1 MTGKRLRRYS
11 AKRTAEYGQGIGA
24 IFGMFGWHVGSCPVF
39 AGAFTASAKTL
50 PGRFPAFLLGGHEGT
65 DIAAKRGSNIAAASG
80 TVLRAIDT
88 KGSNG
93 YGNTVV
99 LDHGNGYQTVYAHCQ
114 EILVQAGDAVNQGD
128 VITLVGTTGLTT
140 GSHCHLELRLNGEK

>member
-1 MTGKRLRRYS
+1 MGRVLGQFLECSVGMSAAVLFLPVLSPLLPKRYRADSLLFCRV
-11 AKRTAEYGQGIGA
+11 AMK
-24 IFGMFGWHVGSCPVF
+24 
-39 AGAFTASAKTL
+39 ASIL
-50 PGRFPAFLLGGHEGT
+50 PP
-65 DIAAKRGSNIAAASG
+65 SAAASG

-140 GSHCHLELRLNGEK
+140 GSHCHLKLRLNGEK